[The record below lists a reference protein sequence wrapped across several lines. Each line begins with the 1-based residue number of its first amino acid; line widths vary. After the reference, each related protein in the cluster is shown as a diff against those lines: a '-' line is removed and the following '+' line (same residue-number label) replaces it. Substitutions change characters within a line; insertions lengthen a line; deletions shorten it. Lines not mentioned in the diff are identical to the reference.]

1 MGLGCA
7 DGLTRFFDPQ
17 ELYGSQTFA
26 LGATTALMCFY
37 HSYPLIVHIHLLL
50 ISFYH

>member
-1 MGLGCA
+1 MKLGCA

-26 LGATTALMCFY
+26 FWATNMFMFTFIWNAFDEPNCACGKN
-37 HSYPLIVHIHLLL
+37 
-50 ISFYH
+50 

>member
-1 MGLGCA
+1 MKLGCA

-26 LGATTALMCFY
+26 FGATTALMCFY
-37 HSYPLIVHIHLLL
+37 HSYPLVAYILLSL
-50 ISFYH
+50 MSL